1 MNKAQLDFTR
11 SWSEPHD
18 ERYFAE
24 LSRLGA
30 ADGRHNP
37 ASAVNPAP
45 DEPARTNAAPSGD
58 DRNDRY
64 DQSWP
69 APLAP
74 AALHGPAGDYIAAVE
89 PYSEAD
95 RPALLIHFV
104 VAAGIVLGSRT
115 FAIAGDA
122 VHPPRLHAVVVG
134 ETSKGRKG
142 SALRP
147 VERLLRLAGFPVPI
161 AEGLSSGEGLIWA
174 VRDPIER
181 YERTG
186 RGANRATELVLADPG
201 VDDKRLLVA
210 EAEYASV
217 LRVIER
223 EGNTLSAVIRRA
235 WDSGELRTLT
245 KNSPAVAT
253 GAHIGII
260 GHCTRDEIRR
270 YLNRTELAAGFANRT
285 LWTAARRARLLPDG
299 EAVPEMALRPV
310 ADALGA
316 AALWTTNGYTLHR
329 DDAAAERWRAVYER
343 LSAGRGGMLGAATN
357 RAEAQVLR
365 LSVLYAALD
374 RSPVIRREHL
384 DAGLAVWRYAFDS
397 AAWIFGSAV
406 GDPVADELLAALA
419 RGPLTRT
426 EIRDLFGRNQS
437 GARIDVV
444 LGRLLA
450 DGLVAHWREETGGRP
465 REIWGVPSF
474 RSYMSSP
481 RPRGVPSDVG
491 GAGVAD
497 GLAGPPVTWDPRLRD
512 EDPQAEDWLA
522 APPSGGAL

>member
-1 MNKAQLDFTR
+1 MNADQLAFTKAWTG
-11 SWSEPHD
+11 PAN

-24 LSRLGA
+24 LSRLGGVDERRGA
-30 ADGRHNP
+30 PSAVDP
-37 ASAVNPAP
+37 ASDDAT
-45 DEPARTNAAPSGD
+45 RTNAAPRRD
-58 DRNDRY
+58 DRNDRN

-69 APLAP
+69 APLAD
-74 AALHGPAGDYIAAVE
+74 AALHGLAGDYLAAVE

-95 RPALLIHFV
+95 RPALLIHFL
-104 VAAGIVLGSRT
+104 VAAGIMLGSRT

-122 VHPPRLHAVVVG
+122 VHPPRLQAVVVG

-147 VERLLRLAGFPVPI
+147 VERLLHLAGFPVPI

-186 RGANRATELVLADPG
+186 RGAERATELVLADPG
-201 VDDKRLLVA
+201 VEDKRLLVA

-285 LWTAARRARLLPDG
+285 LWIAARRARLLPDG
-299 EAVPEMALRPV
+299 EAVPETALRPV
-310 ADALGA
+310 ADALATA
-316 AALWTTNGYTLHR
+316 AVWAEDGYTLHR
-329 DDAAAERWRAVYER
+329 DDAAAERWRAVYGG
-343 LSAGRGGMLGAATN
+343 LSAGRPGMLGAATN

-384 DAGLAVWRYAFDS
+384 DAALALWGYAFDS

-406 GDPVADELLAALA
+406 GDPLADELLAALA

-437 GARIDVV
+437 GTRIDVV
-444 LGRLLA
+444 LGRLLS
-450 DGLVAHWREETGGRP
+450 DGHLIHWSEETGGRP
-465 REIWGVPSF
+465 REVWGVSSF
-474 RSYMSSP
+474 RSYLSSP
-481 RPRGVPSDVG
+481 RSRPVPPDAS

-497 GLAGPPVTWDPRLRD
+497 GLAGPPGAWDPRLHD
-512 EDPQAEDWLA
+512 EDPQVEAWLA
-522 APPSGGAL
+522 APPSGGAP